1 MHGPP
6 YVGNSKPY
14 GQLRLLI
21 DVEQRSVDDE
31 ARIAEK
37 KYHVIES
44 LNRCDFSIRF
54 LRVERLLTTTMLGC
68 VQGRAPKVQVDSAQR
83 S

>member
-1 MHGPP
+1 MSGTLNPTA
-6 YVGNSKPY
+6 NFA
-14 GQLRLLI
+14 LLI

-44 LNRCDFSIRF
+44 LNRCDFSVRF
-54 LRVERLLTTTMLGC
+54 LRVERQLTTTMLGC